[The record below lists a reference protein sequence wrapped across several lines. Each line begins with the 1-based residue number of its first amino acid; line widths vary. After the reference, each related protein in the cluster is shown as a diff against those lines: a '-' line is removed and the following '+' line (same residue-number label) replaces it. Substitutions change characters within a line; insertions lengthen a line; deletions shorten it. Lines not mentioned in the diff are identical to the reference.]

1 MPVWIAFLL
10 GIVQGLTEFLPIS
23 SSGHLAL
30 MQNLFKIEQYTANH
44 IAFDIILHLG
54 TLFAV
59 IIAFWDDIVE
69 LVRSLIGLI
78 VDKFHI
84 KGHPGRRMLVLL
96 IVATLPLVVAALLE
110 SKIEAM
116 FQSPLLIGCA
126 LIFTAI
132 LLFFAD
138 RLGGGKKTARDAS
151 VKDALL
157 VGLMQLLA
165 VFPGVSR
172 SGATMCGGLFAKFD
186 RDFAVRF
193 AFLLS
198 IPAVLGATVFKLP
211 DVLAS
216 GGEAFLPIVVGFFAA
231 AISGYCA
238 IALVKLLVKRN
249 SFKYFSI
256 YCACVGVLSIVLNLM
271 K

>member
-1 MPVWIAFLL
+1 MPVWLAFLL
-10 GIVQGLTEFLPIS
+10 GIVQGFTEFLPIS

-30 MQNLFKIEQYTANH
+30 LQNLFNIEQYTANH

-59 IIAFWDDIVE
+59 AVAFWDDIVE
-69 LVRSLIGLI
+69 LVRSLIGL
-78 VDKFHI
+78 VFDKFRI
-84 KGHPGRRMLVLL
+84 NGHTGRRMLVLL
-96 IVATLPLVVAALLE
+96 LVATLPLGVAALLE

-116 FQSPLLIGCA
+116 FQSPIFIGCA
-126 LIFTAI
+126 LLFTAV
-132 LLFFAD
+132 LLFFAN
-138 RLGGGKKTARDAS
+138 RLGGGKKTARDAT
-151 VKDALL
+151 VKDALG

-172 SGATMCGGLFAKFD
+172 SGSTMCGGLFAGFD

-211 DVLAS
+211 DILAG
-216 GGEAFLPIVVGFFAA
+216 GGEAFLPAVIGFFAA
-231 AISGYCA
+231 AISGYLA

-249 SFKYFSI
+249 SFQYFSI
-256 YCACVGVLSIVLNLM
+256 YCAVVGVLSIVLSLV